1 MTVDGANLTNDALGL
16 KTLAY
21 GPARASLVDT
31 GNAAAVKVAVGVG
44 ILVREAG
51 LVDDVVRGHL
61 LGAKKVGDRGD
72 PANSCR
78 SGDRGPRVAGTVGE
92 REREVE
98 KDRVKCERRIR
109 LEGTREG
116 F

>member
-1 MTVDGANLTNDALGL
+1 MTVDGASLTNDTLGL
-16 KTLAY
+16 RTLAY

-61 LGAKKVGDRGD
+61 LAVARDREL
-72 PANSCR
+72 A
-78 SGDRGPRVAGTVGE
+78 
-92 REREVE
+92 
-98 KDRVKCERRIR
+98 
-109 LEGTREG
+109 
-116 F
+116 